1 MNPLHYRILTL
12 LFALVPPLACAHS
25 ASADPASLV
34 TQTLTLGGRDK
45 MSVTLTPESL
55 KAYPV
60 QNVPDIALKNRK
72 GETQRVLKGYN
83 GVKLVDLL
91 DKAALIST
99 DPNDFKKTI
108 IVATASDGYKAVFS
122 WNEPKTLAA
131 GPDMCAGSK
140 TSRSARS
147 TDSRPWQSVDDEHPP
162 AIFCN
167 WNPNETFSLIYG
179 PAVYPCLP
187 DFSGA
192 RRRSNDCGCGQLHRA
207 DAKNCR

>member
-1 MNPLHYRILTL
+1 MNPLRRRLLTL
-12 LFALVPPLACAHS
+12 LFTLVPIFSCAHTTS
-25 ASADPASLV
+25 PDPATVV

-45 MSVTLTPESL
+45 TGVTLTPESL

-83 GVKLVDLL
+83 GVKLIDLL

-122 WNEPKTLAA
+122 WNELYNTAVGDGVLVLYAMDGKPLA
-131 GPDMCAGSK
+131 
-140 TSRSARS
+140 
-147 TDSRPWQSVDDEHPP
+147 DDEGRLV
-162 AIFCN
+162 
-167 WNPNETFSLIYG
+167 LISSKDLGSG
-179 PAVYPCLP
+179 PRHVRWLK
-187 DFSGA
+187 DIQV
-192 RRRSNDCGCGQLHRA
+192 RKID
-207 DAKNCR
+207 